1 MPTQTGKWII
11 RKIQGLKKKKRLFV
25 AKFLNAKSDSE
36 INKMSQHMCATLL
49 LCLSPLLTWQQQ
61 WGGSPVATTT
71 AFFLQGCHLHLNC
84 KVKKQWWGLHFTLS
98 AFGPD
103 CRPTCKNAS
112 WCNPR
117 NTHCRLPQSHTKFDY
132 SKKKTLLL
140 CFWRHS
146 LGLPVTF
153 QSNAKANN
161 SGWLFHSGGATH
173 NLCIYP
179 GHSATLPL
187 SHCHM
192 WPFDMWQC

>member
-1 MPTQTGKWII
+1 MTAAVRRI
-11 RKIQGLKKKKRLFV
+11 
-25 AKFLNAKSDSE
+25 ASSDYY
-36 INKMSQHMCATLL
+36 C
-49 LCLSPLLTWQQQ
+49 
-61 WGGSPVATTT
+61 
-71 AFFLQGCHLHLNC
+71 FFLQGCHLHLNC

-103 CRPTCKNAS
+103 CRPTFYLHKCKLVQS
-112 WCNPR
+112 
-117 NTHCRLPQSHTKFDY
+117 TQHTLPSATKFDY

-179 GHSATLPL
+179 GHSATLPIKSL
-187 SHCHM
+187 SHVAIWHVTM
-192 WPFDMWQC
+192 LMKKVQCIAVCLENDVNIRPEEQ